1 MLTSNKQML
10 IFRTDLQALSRM
22 IMGNKKQLKKL
33 HSQYTLL
40 WCLKVGE
47 FLGTLNTDTI
57 CRYVNIKP
65 VVLQRWLSGKQ
76 PPPES
81 VLNIIKV
88 RTFAS
93 ARIHKRQH
101 VLREY
106 PCDVAFQPDL
116 IETKYLWKLMLF
128 DEMNLLTKRRFCRRL
143 KKALLFKHRNMDVEL
158 HCTETMDE
166 SSMPKG

>member
-1 MLTSNKQML
+1 ML
-10 IFRTDLQALSRM
+10 ISEIDLQALSRM

-47 FLGTLNTDTI
+47 FLGTLNTDKI
-57 CRYVNIKP
+57 CAYVNIKP

-76 PPPES
+76 TPPEA
-81 VLNIIKV
+81 VLNRIKV

-93 ARIHKRQH
+93 ARIHRRKH

-106 PCDVAFQPDL
+106 PCDVAYQAEL

-143 KKALLFKHRNMDVEL
+143 KKALLFKNKKMEIEQHCVETL
-158 HCTETMDE
+158 GE
-166 SSMPKG
+166 